1 MRNRLRWQIFMRC
14 ALLLIFASLLIGI
27 VLGGQNIRNLSDE
40 SDRLVESS
48 LRASAAWLD
57 ARLSE
62 MNAIGYH
69 IMDASLL
76 YPYEVFRNGY
86 ASSRATNILNSY
98 KNANIY
104 LSDIVLYYA
113 PEVVAIYDAQPR
125 YFTTAGSFDPAVF
138 WKSIHPVTDG
148 RLSPE
153 VLVKLPHRPQ
163 ILYPVVESSK
173 ANKERYLLYLCPASR
188 ESAGVNKRGLIM
200 FFIKDEVLRKG
211 MTQTAQLYGGSFS
224 VYDSEG
230 MLLYAYAEPAAPV
243 REIPQHYQ
251 TPLMQ
256 KKDTGVEMTLR
267 TSAHGL
273 TYVLHIPAGVTELA
287 VNGALSFLLPFLLA
301 LICLTL
307 AGAWLW
313 LSPLLKPMNQLRDM
327 LSPYAMHSDE
337 SLNGV
342 VYSIREL
349 EAHKNRLEALGNQR
363 AILARIQLLHNL
375 LHGNYA
381 SMEELEEQMQLC
393 ECDLHAPRYMVF
405 SCMLLSEGEATGRIL
420 DLRAAAM
427 HVLTETERLE
437 DEFRYAVP
445 RNRENELVLLC
456 GLPDDADASL
466 HARRLFEGARGILQ
480 KKTGVALVMGY
491 GGCSDTLLGVERIY
505 ASAKKALSRYYL
517 HGGEA
522 LLCDAQTRA
531 DLSDGWY
538 PAREELEL
546 HALLVS
552 GDAARARATVCDMMQ
567 SMRMN
572 DLPEHIVKS
581 VCFSL
586 VRGLMKLAENLRFNV
601 EDDSAYRDLI
611 RSIEAPKAT
620 LQQFCDSLCAYCGVF
635 CERRIRSVAEGG
647 DKKECAA
654 HCRQIESYLQTHF
667 DDQMLTLT
675 KVAAQ
680 FQLSEGHV
688 SRIFKAGTGATMM
701 QYLDTLRMENAKKL
715 LRETE
720 LPINDIILQSGYVD
734 KSNFFRKFKKLNNLT
749 PVQYREMFPADRPSK
764 KLA

>member
-14 ALLLIFASLLIGI
+14 ALILIVASLLTGI
-27 VLGGQNIRNLSDE
+27 VLGGQNIRNLSEE

-48 LRASAAWLD
+48 LRTSAAWLD

-69 IMDASLL
+69 IMDASFL

-86 ASSRATNILNSY
+86 ASSQATTILNSY

-104 LSDIVLYYA
+104 LSDIVLYFDSA
-113 PEVVAIYDAQPR
+113 VASVYDSQPR
-125 YFTTAGSFDPAVF
+125 YFTTAGSFDPATF
-138 WKSIHPVTDG
+138 WNFIHPVSDG
-148 RLSPE
+148 RLSPA
-153 VLVKLPHRPQ
+153 VLVKLPQRPQ
-163 ILYPVVESSK
+163 ILYPVVETRK
-173 ANKERYLLYLCPASR
+173 AGSDCYLLYLCPAIR
-188 ESAGVNKRGLIM
+188 ENAGVNKRGLMM
-200 FFIKDEVLRKG
+200 FFVEDEVLRKG
-211 MTQTAQLYGGSFS
+211 MAQTAELYGGSFS
-224 VYDSEG
+224 VYDPEG
-230 MLLYAYAEPAAPV
+230 MLLYAYQENAEPV
-243 REIPQHYQ
+243 REIPQDYQ
-251 TPLMQ
+251 TPLMH
-256 KKDTGVEMTLR
+256 KSDTGVEMMLR

-273 TYVLHIPAGVTELA
+273 TYVLRLPAGFTDLA
-287 VNGALSFLLPFLLA
+287 VNGELSFLLPFLLV
-301 LICLTL
+301 LICLAL

-327 LSPYAMHSDE
+327 LSPYAMQSDE

-349 EAHKNRLEALGNQR
+349 EAHKNRLETLGNQR

-381 SMEELEEQMQLC
+381 SMEELEEQMRLC
-393 ECDLHAPRYMVF
+393 ECDLHAPQYMVF
-405 SCMLLSEGEATGRIL
+405 GCVLLPEGETTGKIL

-427 HVLTETERLE
+427 HVLTETQRLE
-437 DEFRYAVP
+437 EEVRYAIP
-445 RNRENELVLLC
+445 RSRENELVLLC
-456 GLPDDADASL
+456 GLPEGTEPGL
-466 HARRLFEGARGILQ
+466 HAQRLFEEARSILQ
-480 KKTGVALVMGY
+480 KKTGAVLVMGY
-491 GGCSDTLLGVERIY
+491 GGCSDTLMGIEHLY
-505 ASAKKALSRYYL
+505 ANTKKALSQYYL

-522 LLCDAQTRA
+522 LLCAAQTKA

-538 PAREELEL
+538 PAREEQEL
-546 HALLVS
+546 HALLLS
-552 GDAARARATVCDMMQ
+552 GDALQARATVCGLIE

-586 VRGLMKLAENLRFNV
+586 VRGLMKLAENLRFHV

-611 RSIEAPKAT
+611 RSIEAPRAT
-620 LQQFCDSLCAYCGVF
+620 LQHFCDSLCAYCSVF
-635 CERRIRSVAEGG
+635 CERRMRSAAEEG
-647 DKKECAA
+647 DEQARA

-667 DDQMLTLT
+667 GDQTLTLSD
-675 KVAAQ
+675 VAAQ

-688 SRIFKAGTGATMM
+688 SRVFKAGTGTTVM

-720 LPINDIILQSGYVD
+720 LPINDIVLQSGYVD

-749 PVQYREMFPADRPSK
+749 PVQYREMFPAGK
-764 KLA
+764 AEQGG